1 MVQIKMK
8 ETRQA
13 SPDGVS
19 IKQYDN
25 GQTYTGATPHEVRLL
40 ESFVSRGFADYHAP
54 NQPETKK
61 IKVATPKN
69 RK

>member
-19 IKQYDN
+19 IKQYDA

-40 ESFVSRGFADYHAP
+40 ESFVFKGIRRLSRSESSR
-54 NQPETKK
+54 NETNKSITTQK
-61 IKVATPKN
+61 A
-69 RK
+69 